1 MQKKQAVVIDVGSSK
16 ITAVIAERGI
26 NNTFIIKGRC
36 TVAYE
41 GFADGVFLD
50 HGELDYALKKTVE
63 DISKYSGQDVDTVY
77 VGVPGEFTKVTVKE
91 SQISFPKKKKIQLED
106 LDTLFEA
113 AFVMP
118 SSKYT
123 LISRSAV
130 SYELDDFRRLH
141 NPVGSTSEILKGKL
155 SFVLCSNYFIE
166 SVVPAIKETG
176 VKKVCCIPTQYAE
189 GMYLFDQEAR
199 ERSVLFADI
208 GYISTTITLMQG
220 DGVVYQKSFSYGG
233 GYITAS
239 ISEKLGIE
247 FEVAEKLKRKV
258 NLCSISYK
266 DSFSVLDAED
276 GNYYPEED
284 IKRTVLDSLDALC
297 EIIYEILEEASP
309 LIPDYLPLK
318 VTGGGITCLRGAK
331 EHMSE
336 RLCIPV
342 EISAPI
348 VPLMDK
354 PTESSVLSLLDM
366 ALEK

>member
-1 MQKKQAVVIDVGSSK
+1 MQKKQAVIIDVGSSK

-41 GFADGVFLD
+41 GFADGAFLD
-50 HGELDYALKKTVE
+50 YAELDYALKKAVK
-63 DISKYSGQDVDTVY
+63 DISKYSGQVVDTVY
-77 VGVPGEFTKVTVKE
+77 VGVPGEFTKVYVKD
-91 SQISFPKKKKIQLED
+91 SQISFPKKKRIQSED
-106 LDTLFEA
+106 VDTLFEA
-113 AFVMP
+113 AFVLP

-130 SYELDDFRRLH
+130 SYELDDFRQLH
-141 NPVGSTSEILKGKL
+141 NPVGANSEILKGRL
-155 SFVLCSNYFIE
+155 SFVLCSNQFIE
-166 SVVPAIKETG
+166 SVVPPIKETG
-176 VKKVCCIPTQYAE
+176 VVKVCCIPTQYAE
-189 GMYLFDQEAR
+189 GMYLFDEENR
-199 ERSVLFADI
+199 DRSVLFADI
-208 GYISTTITLMQG
+208 GYISTTITIMRG
-220 DGVVYQKSFSYGG
+220 NGIVYQKSFSYGG

-239 ISEKLGIE
+239 ISEKLGID
-247 FEVAEKLKRKV
+247 FAVAEKLKRKV
-258 NLCSISYK
+258 NLSSVSYK

-336 RLCIPV
+336 RLCLPV
-342 EISAPI
+342 EISAPH

-354 PTESSVLSLLDM
+354 PTESSLLALLDM